1 MIQQTSRPE
10 RVPGTGKGN
19 VPPPSNP
26 AGRPP
31 GVPNR
36 TTRLLKEAILLA
48 AEQVGELDAN
58 GVDGLTGYLR
68 YLARKEPRAF
78 SNLLQRILPLQVNA
92 RVAIEDMLRDK
103 YESFAEAAQAM
114 RELGI
119 SPQRLLERAR
129 EQPPTVLNL
138 KPVHNDAP
146 TTPSQPDSDADGER

>member
-1 MIQQTSRPE
+1 
-10 RVPGTGKGN
+10 

-92 RVAIEDMLRDK
+92 RVAIEDMLKDK

-146 TTPSQPDSDADGER
+146 TTPSQPDPDADGER